1 MNKGDLFYIASSLG
15 RAEEVAALCAVLEK
29 RGLRPTYKWWLHG
42 SVHKLGAERIAEVA
56 AAEISGVINADTV
69 IVLLPGGRGTHVEL
83 GVAIGTYVAAH
94 ESPASGP
101 YPTEIIVVG
110 DTFMGKST
118 ECAFYYHPLVRRIAS
133 VELLLA
139 EVPHVD
145 GCDCATCTVAA

>member
-1 MNKGDLFYIASSLG
+1 MNKGDLFYIASGLE
-15 RAEEVAALCAVLEK
+15 RASEVALLCAVLEK
-29 RGLRPTYKWWLHG
+29 RGMHPTYKWWLHG
-42 SVHKLGAERIAEVA
+42 GVQNEGPTRIAEVA
-56 AAEISGVINADTV
+56 EAEIDGVERARVV
-69 IVLLPGGRGTHVEL
+69 IVLLPGGRGPHVEL
-83 GVAIGTYVAAH
+83 GAALGKQLMFYKL
-94 ESPASGP
+94 EGFYDPC
-101 YPTEIIVVG
+101 EIIVVG